1 MAEHSKAPWYVGS
14 TGNCI
19 WCSEA
24 GRCECKHTTPSEQ
37 SLRRAAESIM
47 EGLLTDGAHHKQFY
61 LEDAARFLG
70 ADVEYMRRIHG
81 YKTGV
86 PG

>member
-1 MAEHSKAPWYVGS
+1 MAGRNKGTRFWDTA
-14 TGNCI
+14 GNCI